1 MQNFDKYLLPHDIQA
16 AIDINEQAK
25 TIGIQL
31 DKKAANTIFGEKI
44 YKAVFE
50 LAKNPEIHRIEIILD
65 LFKCVELLDLNV
77 DISEAQNTYFV
88 KMKDLLEEFAEQPDD
103 VRDDYDRKFILL
115 LLELGTRLNINTD
128 FFKENFDKIMS
139 PLKTDNNKG

>member
-1 MQNFDKYLLPHDIQA
+1 
-16 AIDINEQAK
+16 
-25 TIGIQL
+25 
-31 DKKAANTIFGEKI
+31 
-44 YKAVFE
+44 
-50 LAKNPEIHRIEIILD
+50 
-65 LFKCVELLDLNV
+65 
-77 DISEAQNTYFV
+77 
-88 KMKDLLEEFAEQPDD
+88 MKDLLEEFAEQPDD

>member
-1 MQNFDKYLLPHDIQA
+1 M
-16 AIDINEQAK
+16 
-25 TIGIQL
+25 
-31 DKKAANTIFGEKI
+31 
-44 YKAVFE
+44 
-50 LAKNPEIHRIEIILD
+50 
-65 LFKCVELLDLNV
+65 
-77 DISEAQNTYFV
+77 
-88 KMKDLLEEFAEQPDD
+88 PDD